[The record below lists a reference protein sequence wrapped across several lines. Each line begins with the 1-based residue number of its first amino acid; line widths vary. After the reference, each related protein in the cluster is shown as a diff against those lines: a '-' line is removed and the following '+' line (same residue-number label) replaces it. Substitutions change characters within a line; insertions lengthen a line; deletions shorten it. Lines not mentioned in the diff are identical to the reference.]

1 MICVYHRIRVFAS
14 IERRTKPNHHTG
26 KPTKLYSLT
35 KKLSTKIVRSP
46 AAKTDAM
53 LHPEKLESLCSV

>member
-1 MICVYHRIRVFAS
+1 MIRVFHRIRVFAS